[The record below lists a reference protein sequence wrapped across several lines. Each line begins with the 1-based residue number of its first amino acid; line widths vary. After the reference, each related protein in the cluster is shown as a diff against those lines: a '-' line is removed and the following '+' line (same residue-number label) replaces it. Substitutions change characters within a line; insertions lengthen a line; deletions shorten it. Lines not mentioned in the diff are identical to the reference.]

1 MSASHM
7 EFFQTTHSLP
17 SLQLHTIAIRTQ
29 HSDKTLRGT
38 EKLANCDKKLT
49 CSPPLLHKSYFFFRS
64 ELKCHFPREDVPR
77 LLSFTSVALPENPL
91 HTNLRVGNSQR
102 CELGFT
108 CPVMLDVSEI
118 VPRPPSPIADNPSA
132 LPSPTSS
139 PSSSQ

>member
-1 MSASHM
+1 MLSTSLLCFKVFPYYSLFCGHTDLFSVLGKRHAFSV
-7 EFFQTTHSLP
+7 TGPCTH
-17 SLQLHTIAIRTQ
+17 
-29 HSDKTLRGT
+29 
-38 EKLANCDKKLT
+38 
-49 CSPPLLHKSYFFFRS
+49 CSPCCPPPLLHKSYFFFRS

-91 HTNLRVGNSQR
+91 HTNFRVGNSQR

-139 PSSSQ
+139 LSSSQ